1 MPAYKLMNFDTK
13 GRAEVIRLAFVV
25 AGQSFE
31 DKRFPM
37 EEWQTVKPTIPQ
49 KQLPCLQVDGRLI
62 PQSGAIM
69 RYVAREFGL
78 YGDNNDENTRVD
90 VIIGTAEDFLK
101 SAIAIHYEKDE
112 TKKAELKK
120 DLEENKLPQF
130 FSLLEDILKENNDGD
145 GFIVGLYG
153 DNNDENTRVDVIIG
167 TAEDFLKNAFA
178 LRYEKDE
185 TKRAELKKDLEE
197 NKLPQFFSLLE
208 DILKENNGGDGFF
221 VGEKISLADIMIYDI
236 TDQVGAAAKLPAFP
250 PKLGGLIERVKNH
263 PKIKEYLAKRGD

>member
-1 MPAYKLMNFDTK
+1 MPAYKLMYFDTK
-13 GRAEVIRLAFVV
+13 GRAEVIRLAFAA

-31 DKRFPM
+31 DKRFPLSM
-37 EEWQTVKPTIPQ
+37 EEWQAVKPTIPQ

-78 YGDNNDENTRVD
+78 YGDNNDD
-90 VIIGTAEDFLK
+90 
-101 SAIAIHYEKDE
+101 
-112 TKKAELKK
+112 
-120 DLEENKLPQF
+120 
-130 FSLLEDILKENNDGD
+130 
-145 GFIVGLYG
+145 
-153 DNNDENTRVDVIIG
+153 NTRVDVIIG

>member
-145 GFIVGLYG
+145 GFIVG
-153 DNNDENTRVDVIIG
+153 
-167 TAEDFLKNAFA
+167 K
-178 LRYEKDE
+178 
-185 TKRAELKKDLEE
+185 
-197 NKLPQFFSLLE
+197 
-208 DILKENNGGDGFF
+208 
-221 VGEKISLADIMIYDI
+221 KISLADIMIYDI

>member
-1 MPAYKLMNFDTK
+1 MPAYKLMYFDTK

-145 GFIVGLYG
+145 GF
-153 DNNDENTRVDVIIG
+153 
-167 TAEDFLKNAFA
+167 
-178 LRYEKDE
+178 
-185 TKRAELKKDLEE
+185 
-197 NKLPQFFSLLE
+197 
-208 DILKENNGGDGFF
+208 F
-221 VGEKISLADIMIYDI
+221 VGKKISLADILIYDI
-236 TDQVGAAAKLPAFP
+236 TDQVGATAKLPAFP
-250 PKLGGLIERVKNH
+250 PKLGGLIERVKNY
-263 PKIKEYLAKRGD
+263 PKIKEYLAKRGK